1 MSIPLLL
8 PLEGMDH
15 MGDGGFPFE
24 SLLGV
29 LTFVVLLLIIGAT
42 ILYLRRHDFSPTAW
56 LNRRSH
62 PPEAEAQQILA
73 ERFARGD
80 ISTEDFMDRASV
92 LNWTPGSDVTARR
105 KPKGR

>member
-24 SLLGV
+24 SLMGV

-42 ILYLRRHDFSPTAW
+42 ILYLRRHDFSPAAW

-62 PPEAEAQQILA
+62 APEAEAQQILA

-105 KPKGR
+105 KPKRR